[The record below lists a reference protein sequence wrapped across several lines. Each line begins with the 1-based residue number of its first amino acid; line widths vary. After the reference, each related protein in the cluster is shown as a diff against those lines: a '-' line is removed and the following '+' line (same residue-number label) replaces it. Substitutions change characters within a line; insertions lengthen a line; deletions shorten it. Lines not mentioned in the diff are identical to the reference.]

1 MKLNFL
7 AAMCV
12 SAALLAVQTPAFAQD
27 QATPPPAA
35 APAAVPEPPAA
46 AAAAPAAAAPTPAVQ
61 VQTRMTVDDVIKMTK
76 AGLTEDLIITQ
87 VKANGTAF
95 KLSTDEMIN
104 LHAAGVSDRVIATM
118 VNPMAAPAPSA
129 AGAAS
134 PANDE
139 PTDVGVYL
147 LQNGSWVEMEPELV
161 NFKSGGVLKSVFTDG
176 IVKED
181 KNGHLKGAHS
191 TTTIALP
198 AQFLVITPEG
208 TSAKEYQLIR
218 FRQNSDNREFR
229 SMTGGV
235 FHQSTGATRDDMEF
249 TPVKTSSRHYTIAI
263 PATAG
268 KGDYGILPP
277 GSYTSSNAASAGK
290 IYTVYVPE

>member
-1 MKLNFL
+1 MKFKFF
-7 AAMCV
+7 
-12 SAALLAVQTPAFAQD
+12 AALCLFAVLLAIQTPAFAQD
-27 QATPPPAA
+27 QSASPPTAAPPAA
-35 APAAVPEPPAA
+35 APPPG
-46 AAAAPAAAAPTPAVQ
+46 VQ

-87 VKANGTAF
+87 VKANGTPF
-95 KLSTDEMIN
+95 KLSTDELIN

-118 VNPMAAPAPSA
+118 VNPMAAPAPA
-129 AGAAS
+129 AGAVS

-139 PTDVGVYL
+139 PTDIGVYL

-191 TTTIALP
+191 TTTVTLP
-198 AQFLVITPEG
+198 AQFLVVTPEG

-277 GSYTSSNAASAGK
+277 GAYTSSNAASAGK
-290 IYTVYVPE
+290 IFTVYVPE